1 MEIIKRTG
9 KQEAYQ
15 PQKIRRAM
23 ELAFQSTGNPLEE
36 ASGDRL
42 LRIVEEK
49 IQFRAQAGALISVEE
64 IQDLVEQTLMEE
76 NHYRQLKRYILYRE
90 DRANKRRSRWRIMEM
105 LPEIVELDAVLTGI
119 QKEFPED
126 AYELEQLR
134 AKFQTFIKPDLS
146 PENRLELLTKAAV
159 ELTTQEAPRWENIAA
174 RLLMLSFERELAETL
189 RRNQITSFYEK
200 LAYLPEQGLYGG

>member
-49 IQFRAQAGALISVEE
+49 IQFRAQAGAPISVEE

-105 LPEIVELDAVLTGI
+105 LPEIGALEAVLTGI

-126 AYELEQLR
+126 VHSVRKTKRLWKLVCAQRKKLLR
-134 AKFQTFIKPDLS
+134 SFIL
-146 PENRLELLTKAAV
+146 
-159 ELTTQEAPRWENIAA
+159 I
-174 RLLMLSFERELAETL
+174 F
-189 RRNQITSFYEK
+189 
-200 LAYLPEQGLYGG
+200 